1 MAKDPAFLF
10 YYQDFLVGIDHM
22 TDEQVGQYI
31 KLLCHQANRGTIRE
45 QHMQS
50 ICKDEINL
58 KVVSEKFIVDS
69 NGEYYNKRLREETDK
84 RKKYTDSRRK
94 NATSH
99 EVAYAKHMEDENE
112 NEDVNENKDKDK
124 IKPSDFDFEIADKF
138 ICRAKA
144 NFKSVNPD
152 RDKFAHSVRLL
163 RSDGLTEETILKI
176 TEYLKTRPDIPKDK
190 FCWFD
195 QIGTPEKLRHKT
207 RDGQFRIWEKVLHE
221 IKSKPQTM
229 AELIEEGF

>member
-22 TDEQVGQYI
+22 TDEQAGQYI

-58 KVVSEKFIVDS
+58 KVVSEKFLVDS

-94 NATSH
+94 NATPH

-112 NEDVNENKDKDK
+112 NEDVNENKDKTT
-124 IKPSDFDFEIADKF
+124 PSDFDFEIADLF
-138 ICRAKA
+138 ILRAKE
-144 NFKSVNPD
+144 NFKTVKPD
-152 RDKFAHSVRLL
+152 RLEFAHSVRLL
-163 RSDGLTEETILKI
+163 RSDGLTEETIRKIADHLK
-176 TEYLKTRPDIPKDK
+176 KRPDISHEK
-190 FCWFD
+190 FCWFS
-195 QIGTPEKLRHKT
+195 QIGTPGKLRKRT
-207 RDGQFRIWEKVLHE
+207 KDGQFLIWEKVLHE